1 MRRIFVL
8 LILFM
13 MFAAQPLLA
22 ATYKVSVRNIY
33 VVDSSAEG
41 VCVEKN
47 GRCFVQMRV
56 LEGAEDRKIDVGVAL
71 ENGFVRLLFKSDGQY
86 LSTVGQG
93 WDSFSLSLSEFL
105 AHPQKVKVF
114 RPHPSIQNDSVALI
128 PLVVRPPNRLLA
140 EVEVK
145 VER

>member
-1 MRRIFVL
+1 MCRTISFL
-8 LILFM
+8 AFFM
-13 MFAAQPLLA
+13 VFAAQPLLA

-33 VVDSSAEG
+33 VADSSAEG
-41 VCVEKN
+41 ICVEQN

-114 RPHPSIQNDSVALI
+114 HPHPSIQNDSVAPIL
-128 PLVVRPPNRLLA
+128 LVVRPPNKLMA